1 MECKKLKGCSEHG
14 KCAKIPN
21 SDDLKPHTCECDEV
35 RIDLRHLNIYFCHLY
50 FHAGLDGSVLRQGD
64 LHGGLHGNV
73 HGGAASYL
81 TNCNQIPD

>member
-35 RIDLRHLNIYFCHLY
+35 RIESNDLQFQPLEVIEPHTTF
-50 FHAGLDGSVLRQGD
+50 FHTGLDGSVL
-64 LHGGLHGNV
+64 
-73 HGGAASYL
+73 
-81 TNCNQIPD
+81 

>member
-35 RIDLRHLNIYFCHLY
+35 RINLEHSNMYSKPFQIKSI
-50 FHAGLDGSVLRQGD
+50 LDIICY
-64 LHGGLHGNV
+64 V
-73 HGGAASYL
+73 HKKMYNLGFKSINQYL
-81 TNCNQIPD
+81 IFKEKFLAVH